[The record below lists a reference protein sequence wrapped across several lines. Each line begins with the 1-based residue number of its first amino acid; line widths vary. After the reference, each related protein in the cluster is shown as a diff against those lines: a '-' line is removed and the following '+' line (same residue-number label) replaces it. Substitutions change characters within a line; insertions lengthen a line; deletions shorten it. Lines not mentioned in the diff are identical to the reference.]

1 MLVVLPMPLPVSAI
15 AVGLLLALLV
25 RVTLPVRVPD
35 DVGLKVTVTVQ
46 EASTA
51 RDEQLLVCAK
61 SPLAVTAETVA
72 LVVPV
77 LLTVT
82 VCAAL
87 VEPTMAPPKDRLDG
101 AADRIG
107 PGATPEPESGIVLV
121 MPDAVTVRL
130 PVRAPVAVGVNLTL
144 TVHEPPAAI
153 EPPHVLVCAK
163 SPVMATPVTG
173 AAAVPE
179 LVIVTVWAALVDPV
193 ATAPKPSVVGLIEIS
208 EPLSGR
214 YGGKAGLVTWVQ
226 AEELKIP
233 ELPPPSVSVNPTPQL

>member
-1 MLVVLPMPLPVSAI
+1 MFVVVPMPLPVRAMV
-15 AVGLLLALLV
+15 AGLLLALPV

-35 DVGLKVTVTVQ
+35 EVGLKVTVTVQ
-46 EASTA
+46 EAPTA
-51 RDEQLLVCAK
+51 SDEQLLVCAK
-61 SPLAVTAETVA
+61 SPVAATEEMVAV
-72 LVVPV
+72 VVPV
-77 LLTVT
+77 LLTLT

-87 VEPTMAPPKDRLDG
+87 VEPTIVPANDRLDG
-101 AADRIG
+101 PADRIG
-107 PGATPEPESGIVLV
+107 PGATPLPDSGIVLV

-144 TVHEPPAAI
+144 TVQEPPAAI
-153 EPPHVLVCAK
+153 ELPHVLVCAK

-226 AEELKIP
+226 AVDPKIP
-233 ELPPPSVSVNPTPQL
+233 ELPPPSVSVKPTPQL